1 MINSII
7 NGRLWNYK
15 TVERKDMAW
24 VHKSITDKTGKI
36 SYWIKGRKNNKM
48 RLWESYF
55 FAWVVFY
62 LAISPKDKL

>member
-24 VHKSITDKTGKI
+24 VRKSITDKTGKI